1 MWTITFSKESDTSS
15 DLFFVVSSCHPLTHT
30 HTHMHAH
37 THAHKRRHVHTHL
50 HTNTHT
56 HTHTRKQTHPNNN
69 FDNITQMSASNII
82 QIDILLVS
90 KCTLINDKY
99 KYEGFIVSFTLLF
112 KTFADWLNDPPINY
126 LTNQVFEKQNLI
138 CHLPSNLVSVL
149 TGSEYWKPVGIKF
162 TEKNCE
168 FRQA

>member
-1 MWTITFSKESDTSS
+1 MRWGRRVECGESYAADVVETLRVDDCNRIVTEKIGLVVRRAGSS
-15 DLFFVVSSCHPLTHT
+15 WLSWRWAPTHKHT
-30 HTHMHAH
+30 HTH
-37 THAHKRRHVHTHL
+37 
-50 HTNTHT
+50 
-56 HTHTRKQTHPNNN
+56 KQTHPNNN

-126 LTNQVFEKQNLI
+126 LTNKYSRNKISYLI
-138 CHLPSNLVSVL
+138 CLQIWLECLLVQN
-149 TGSEYWKPVGIKF
+149 
-162 TEKNCE
+162 TENPLV
-168 FRQA
+168 